1 MIGKSQPP
9 SSFFS
14 LVSNPISIFIEFK
27 ASRFELRAPSMDA
40 FHSQHQKHKKRLT
53 QDQVRLLETSFDHG
67 KKLEPERK
75 LHLARELGVPP
86 RQVAIWYQNKR
97 ARWKT
102 QNLELDYNVIRVRLE
117 HALIEKRRLERDV
130 IRLQGEL
137 EKAHE
142 MLHVLNYAN
151 PNPPP
156 IVSTVLSSTSC
167 DEGGSTLE
175 NNEEFQF
182 EKLYTS
188 LMGADGSNWV

>member
-1 MIGKSQPP
+1 
-9 SSFFS
+9 
-14 LVSNPISIFIEFK
+14 
-27 ASRFELRAPSMDA
+27 MDA

-86 RQVAIWYQNKR
+86 RQVAIW
-97 ARWKT
+97 
-102 QNLELDYNVIRVRLE
+102 
-117 HALIEKRRLERDV
+117 RLERDV

-142 MLHVLNYAN
+142 MLHALNYAN

-156 IVSTVLSSTSC
+156 IVSTVLSSISC

-182 EKLYTS
+182 ENLYAS
-188 LMGADGSNWV
+188 LMGVDGSNWV